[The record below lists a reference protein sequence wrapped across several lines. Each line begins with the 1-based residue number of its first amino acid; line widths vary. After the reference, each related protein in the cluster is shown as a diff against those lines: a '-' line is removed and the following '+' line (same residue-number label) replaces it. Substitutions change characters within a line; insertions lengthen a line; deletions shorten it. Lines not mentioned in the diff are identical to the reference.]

1 MGRRDQDVHFLA
13 SKEEVQ
19 RIHEKM
25 DELGIRSMGAYLR
38 KMALDGYCINLDLQ
52 DVKEL
57 VSLLR
62 RCSNNLNQYAKRA
75 NETGNI
81 YESDIKDL
89 QERLE
94 ENLDRYEG
102 GTGAPVQYSVI
113 IKMAVANKIAAAVH
127 IDIVVLSAVRRYN
140 KNRKGCVTV
149 RILGFFVKII
159 LKLIALPVLLG
170 LGIVCL
176 LAKIAFELSSFF
188 IGALILYIIGCSIY
202 CVFQSLWLQLALL
215 VGIGLAVYAA
225 LFLFVVFQEIGENIK
240 ENLRDFIFS

>member
-1 MGRRDQDVHFLA
+1 MSRGLGDVYKRQDVHFLA

-81 YESDIKDL
+81 YESDIRDL

-94 ENLDRYEG
+94 EIWTDMKE
-102 GTGAPVQYSVI
+102 
-113 IKMAVANKIAAAVH
+113 
-127 IDIVVLSAVRRYN
+127 VL
-140 KNRKGCVTV
+140 
-149 RILGFFVKII
+149 
-159 LKLIALPVLLG
+159 
-170 LGIVCL
+170 VCL
-176 LAKIAFELSSFF
+176 SS
-188 IGALILYIIGCSIY
+188 I
-202 CVFQSLWLQLALL
+202 Q
-215 VGIGLAVYAA
+215 
-225 LFLFVVFQEIGENIK
+225 
-240 ENLRDFIFS
+240 

>member
-1 MGRRDQDVHFLA
+1 MDRRDQDVHFLA

-25 DELGIRSMGAYLR
+25 NKLGIRSMGAYLR

-57 VSLLR
+57 LSLLR

-94 ENLDRYEG
+94 EIWTDMKE
-102 GTGAPVQYSVI
+102 
-113 IKMAVANKIAAAVH
+113 
-127 IDIVVLSAVRRYN
+127 VLVR
-140 KNRKGCVTV
+140 
-149 RILGFFVKII
+149 
-159 LKLIALPVLLG
+159 
-170 LGIVCL
+170 
-176 LAKIAFELSSFF
+176 LSS
-188 IGALILYIIGCSIY
+188 I
-202 CVFQSLWLQLALL
+202 Q
-215 VGIGLAVYAA
+215 
-225 LFLFVVFQEIGENIK
+225 
-240 ENLRDFIFS
+240 